1 MLTLKGDADRAAR
14 WFFHHLRPADDYVGA
29 LAIEGVEGGTWEV
42 KAWELS
48 S

>member
-29 LAIEGVEGGTWEV
+29 LAIEGGTWEV
-42 KAWELS
+42 KTWAFS
-48 S
+48 